1 MKYLLL
7 YIIVVSNL
15 IFTAHVD
22 LFTANKIVSNLNK
35 QFNLSSNKNSITVK
49 SIETI
54 SSDSY
59 NLIYIYHLNPVGF
72 VLISAD
78 SNSEPYL
85 GYSFESNFKT
95 DNMPANVSF
104 LIDSYK
110 EHILNNINLNKER
123 TVEVEL
129 MWDEF
134 TDDNYEESETR
145 DVSPLLD
152 AEFDQSGAW
161 NNALTEFGFYGPV
174 GCVAVSMSQIMHY
187 WSFIL
192 FPLTTIN

>member
-1 MKYLLL
+1 MKYLIL
-7 YIIVVSNL
+7 YIIVLSNL

-22 LFTANKIVSNLNK
+22 LFTANKIVSNVNK

-54 SSDSY
+54 SSDNY

-95 DNMPANVSF
+95 NNMPTNVSF

-110 EHILNNINLNKER
+110 EYILNNINSNKAR
-123 TVEVEL
+123 TQEIEL

-134 TDDNYEESETR
+134 TDDNYEESETT
-145 DVSPLLD
+145 
-152 AEFDQSGAW
+152 A
-161 NNALTEFGFYGPV
+161 
-174 GCVAVSMSQIMHY
+174 
-187 WSFIL
+187 
-192 FPLTTIN
+192 